1 MCTLFRRLSIA
12 AALVVLT
19 GTAACDDLLGN
30 DSPADVPSVRVLSEF
45 VAPGT
50 AIGLRL
56 TNASAA
62 TWGFNDCSSPRLQ
75 VRQGDAWV
83 DGPESLASCTREL
96 DTIRGGGTVIEEYYV
111 PLGLADG
118 TYRLRYRFSRDDVE
132 AFAESNAF
140 VVSSAAVIM
149 LEALATSVDDG
160 AMMPMRLTNLSD
172 ATWGYNLCSNGRF
185 QRNVNDAWQDAG
197 EPFMMCADYL
207 ALLEARAVRTID
219 VPVWGGLPTGV
230 YRYRLAFVGSGG
242 EPRVAFSGA
251 FLIR

>member
-1 MCTLFRRLSIA
+1 MRTLPRRLSIA
-12 AALVVLT
+12 VALVVLS

-50 AIGLRL
+50 VVNLRL

-75 VRQGDAWV
+75 IRQGDEWV
-83 DGPESLASCTREL
+83 EGPESLAGCTREL
-96 DTIRGGGTVIEEYYV
+96 STIRGGGTTTVEYFV
-111 PLGLADG
+111 PIGLADG
-118 TYRLRYRFSRDDVE
+118 MYRLRYRFSRDAVE

-140 VVSSAAVIM
+140 EVSSAAVIM
-149 LEALATSVDDG
+149 LEALAASVDDG
-160 AMMPMRLTNLSD
+160 AVLPMRLTNLSD
-172 ATWGYNLCSNGRF
+172 ATWGYNICSNGRF
-185 QRNVNDAWQDAG
+185 QRNVNDAWVDAG

-207 ALLEARAVRTID
+207 ALLGARAVRTID
-219 VPVWGGLPTGV
+219 VPVWVGLPTGV
-230 YRYRLAFVGSGG
+230 YRFRLSFVGTGG

>member
-1 MCTLFRRLSIA
+1 MRTRSRRLLLA
-12 AALVVLT
+12 VALVLAS
-19 GTAACDDLLGN
+19 GTVACDDLLGN
-30 DSPADVPSVRVLSEF
+30 ESPADVPSVRVLSEV

-50 AIGLRL
+50 PVGLRL
-56 TNASAA
+56 TNASAT

-96 DTIRGGGTVIEEYYV
+96 DTIRGGGTVTVEYYV

-140 VVSSAAVIM
+140 AVFGAAVIM

-160 AMMPMRLTNLSD
+160 ADIPMRLTNLSD
-172 ATWGYNLCSNGRF
+172 ATWGYNICSNGRF
-185 QRNVNDAWQDAG
+185 QRNVNDAWVDAG
-197 EPFMMCADYL
+197 EPFILCSDYL
-207 ALLEARAVRTID
+207 ALLGARAVRTID
-219 VPVWGGLPTGV
+219 VPVWAGLPIGV

-242 EPRVAFSGA
+242 EPRVAFSGS